1 MIMCNQMWGMGR
13 QVKYFPGVM
22 IYVKEKISEVAKYK
36 WKDLKA
42 AEGNYATSI

>member
-1 MIMCNQMWGMGR
+1 
-13 QVKYFPGVM
+13 M

-42 AEGNYATSI
+42 AEGNYATI